1 MIYFIADTHFYQSS
15 IIPYCK
21 RPFYSVEEMNKT
33 LIDNWNKKVKTND
46 IVYFLGDFGF
56 ADQQKLRDIVNR
68 LNGYKIIILGNHDTN
83 RKKEEWGEI
92 GFDEVYD
99 KEYIFNYIDTQET
112 PRTIILSHKPLYIND
127 KQYNIHG
134 HIHDAN
140 LNDEFSNMN
149 TNNHLCVSVEKINY
163 TPISF
168 KEIKGKYLDSFFKS
182 EKGN

>member
-1 MIYFIADTHFYQSS
+1 MVYFIADTHFYQFS

-21 RPFYSVEEMNKT
+21 RPFSSVEEMNEK
-33 LIDNWNKKVKTND
+33 LINNWNNVVSNQD

-56 ADQQKLRDIVNR
+56 SDQSRLRDIANR

-83 RKKEEWGEI
+83 RKKEEWEEI
-92 GFDEVYD
+92 GFDEIYTD
-99 KEYIFNYIDTQET
+99 EYSFSYLDEFGQIRE
-112 PRTIILSHKPLYIND
+112 IILSHKPLYIDDN
-127 KQYNIHG
+127 KYNIHG
-134 HIHDAN
+134 HIHDAA

-168 KEIKGKYLDSFFKS
+168 KEIKEKYLDSFFKS

>member
-1 MIYFIADTHFYQSS
+1 M
-15 IIPYCK
+15 
-21 RPFYSVEEMNKT
+21 
-33 LIDNWNKKVKTND
+33 KKC
-46 IVYFLGDFGF
+46 
-56 ADQQKLRDIVNR
+56 
-68 LNGYKIIILGNHDTN
+68 
-83 RKKEEWGEI
+83 
-92 GFDEVYD
+92 
-99 KEYIFNYIDTQET
+99 IF
-112 PRTIILSHKPLYIND
+112 ND